1 MIQAVVSYRS
11 IPRILDV
18 LNAKTPLAWQWT
30 PHFTSV
36 INWSLRLGLGLLK
49 QVSPMSQPW
58 LAIIDHSIDIG
69 TKKALVVLRV
79 TTEALSKRGKAIQLK
94 DCECIGLKIADTVN
108 GESISVELEAIFNQ
122 AGRPDAIIKDGD
134 YTLQK
139 GVRLWSQQQETPV
152 PVFEDIGHV
161 LAGALKAQFEKT
173 RDYIRFIALISHG
186 AKCLRQTQWAFLMP
200 PKLRSKGRFQS
211 IGQLGKWGDKIVEVL
226 AVKGRAKKGSVLAK
240 LRIAFPG
247 FTQLKPFI
255 RRFANTTSVV
265 SQVMEILKNKGL
277 DQTSYAQCQH

>member
-1 MIQAVVSYRS
+1 M
-11 IPRILDV
+11 P
-18 LNAKTPLAWQWT
+18 
-30 PHFTSV
+30 V
-36 INWSLRLGLGLLK
+36 I
-49 QVSPMSQPW
+49 
-58 LAIIDHSIDIG
+58 
-69 TKKALVVLRV
+69 
-79 TTEALSKRGKAIQLK
+79 
-94 DCECIGLKIADTVN
+94 
-108 GESISVELEAIFNQ
+108 
-122 AGRPDAIIKDGD
+122 
-134 YTLQK
+134 
-139 GVRLWSQQQETPV
+139 
-152 PVFEDIGHV
+152 EDIGHV
-161 LAGALKAQFEKT
+161 LAGALKAKFEKT

-240 LRIAFPG
+240 RRIAFPG

-277 DQTSYAQCQH
+277 DQNQLCTVPALIKRTPKTLESQQAVANLLEATH